1 MSHRF
6 FITDVFAESRYSGNQ
21 LATFFDAEDISSEE
35 MQSIAKET
43 NFSETTFILG
53 DRRPNG
59 GYDVRIFTP
68 DSELPFAGHPTLGTA
83 FLIWKHKMKGD
94 GRRVNLNLKV
104 GQIPVDVPDRENGMF
119 WMTQATPVFGKEL
132 DWSGVTE
139 ILGLEASDLDDKF
152 PVQVV
157 STGFPFLIVP
167 LRTLDALRRAAVD
180 RKKYF
185 DHLAKGFPE
194 NVLIFSPETYH
205 ADEDLSVR
213 VFPVS
218 QGIAEDPATG
228 SGNGCLAAYLA
239 EHRYF
244 GNDKIDAVV
253 GQGYEVGRPSKL
265 SLRTSRREGSF
276 EVRVGGRV
284 VQIAEGTWG

>member
-1 MSHRF
+1 MPHRF
-6 FITDVFAESRYSGNQ
+6 FVTDVFAESRYSGNQ

-35 MQSIAKET
+35 MQSMARET
-43 NFSETTFILG
+43 NFSETTFVLG

-68 DSELPFAGHPTLGTA
+68 ASEVPFAGHPTLGTA
-83 FLIWKHKMKGD
+83 FLIWKHMMHGD
-94 GRRVNLNLKV
+94 GRKVDLNLKV
-104 GQIPVDVPDRENGMF
+104 GQIPVDIPERENGML
-119 WMTQATPVFGKEL
+119 WMTQATPVFGKDVGRSDVL
-132 DWSGVTE
+132 E
-139 ILGLEASDLDDKF
+139 ILGLDENDLDSRS

-167 LRTLDALRRAAVD
+167 LNTLDSLRRAVVD
-180 RKKYF
+180 RKKYYE
-185 DHLAKGFPE
+185 HLAKGFPD
-194 NVLIFSPETYH
+194 NILVFSPETYH

-218 QGIAEDPATG
+218 HCIAEDPATG

-244 GNDKIDAVV
+244 GNDKVDAVV

-265 SLRTSRREGSF
+265 FLRTSRREGSI
-276 EVRVGGRV
+276 EVRVGGKV